1 MPRCVDKYWTMND
14 KSTSKLFAYL
24 TLLTGLC
31 LSGVAIYYSV
41 AGLAAIFAAAVIPII
56 IMGIVL
62 EVSKIVATLWL
73 KQNWKTAPK
82 TIRAYLIVAVG
93 MLMLITSMGIFG
105 FLSKAHSDQSLVSGG
120 VQEQIAVYDQKIIF
134 LREQVQNE
142 KDNIAAARSSL
153 AQLDAQVNARL
164 DRGTSESSAERA
176 VQIRRQQKAER
187 AALQKDIQ
195 TSQSQIQTLNTQLA
209 AVNAERSP
217 IANEMRKVE
226 AEVGP
231 IKYIANFFYGTT
243 DPTILEKAVSWMII
257 ALILVFDPMA
267 IILLLASQYSFQQ
280 LKEIKVEPEPK
291 KEPVEPIELWN
302 TMIAA
307 AEAEKEQPLEENDV
321 IVEESA
327 PTVKTNPIAKPNLSI
342 ETQKEQLEKTIS
354 QEAYKEAAEKNI
366 WDMVKRVRDG
376 ILPFYK
382 VPDDLKTSVKEGLD
396 ASKDNTNNP
405 T

>member
-1 MPRCVDKYWTMND
+1 MND
-14 KSTSKLFAYL
+14 TSSTKLFAYL

-56 IMGIVL
+56 IMGVVL
-62 EVSKIVATLWL
+62 EISKIVATLWL

-105 FLSKAHSDQSLVSGG
+105 FLSKAHSDQSLISGG
-120 VQEQIAVYDQKIIF
+120 VQDQIAVYDQKIAF

-142 KDNIAAARSSL
+142 KDNITASRSSL
-153 AQLDAQVNARL
+153 SQLDAQVTARL
-164 DRGTSESSAERA
+164 DRGTSESGAERA
-176 VQIRRQQKAER
+176 VQIRRQQKVER
-187 AALQKDIQ
+187 AELQKDIQ
-195 TSQSQIQTLNTQLA
+195 ASQLQIQTLNAQLA
-209 AVNAERSP
+209 AVNVERSP
-217 IANEMRKVE
+217 IANEVRKVE

-257 ALILVFDPMA
+257 ALIMVFDPMA
-267 IILLLASQYSFQQ
+267 IILLLASQYSFQK
-280 LKEIKVEPEPK
+280 LKEPK
-291 KEPVEPIELWN
+291 EEIVDKKEPIELWN

-307 AEAEKEQPLEENDV
+307 AEKEKVIEEETPASNV
-321 IVEESA
+321 ANVVEEINEK
-327 PTVKTNPIAKPNLSI
+327 PNPIARPNPSI
-342 ETQKEQLEKTIS
+342 EQTSQLDKTIS

-382 VPDDLKTSVKEGLD
+382 VPDDLKSSVKEGLD

>member
-1 MPRCVDKYWTMND
+1 MND
-14 KSTSKLFAYL
+14 TSSTKLFAYL

-56 IMGIVL
+56 IMGVVL
-62 EVSKIVATLWL
+62 EISKIVATLWL

-105 FLSKAHSDQSLVSGG
+105 FLSKAHSDQSLISGG
-120 VQEQIAVYDQKIIF
+120 VQDQIAVYDQKIAF

-142 KDNIAAARSSL
+142 KDNIASARSSL
-153 AQLDAQVNARL
+153 SQLDAQVTARL
-164 DRGTSESSAERA
+164 DRGTSESGAERA
-176 VQIRRQQKAER
+176 VQIRRQQKVER
-187 AALQKDIQ
+187 AELQKDIQ
-195 TSQSQIQTLNTQLA
+195 ASQLQIQTLNAQLA
-209 AVNAERSP
+209 AVNVERSP
-217 IANEMRKVE
+217 IANEVRKVE

-257 ALILVFDPMA
+257 ALIMVFDPMA
-267 IILLLASQYSFQQ
+267 IILLLASQYSFQK
-280 LKEIKVEPEPK
+280 LKEPK
-291 KEPVEPIELWN
+291 EEIVDKKEPIELWN

-307 AEAEKEQPLEENDV
+307 AEKEKVIEEETPASNV
-321 IVEESA
+321 ANVVEEINEK
-327 PTVKTNPIAKPNLSI
+327 PNPIARPNPSI
-342 ETQKEQLEKTIS
+342 EQTSQLDKTIS

-382 VPDDLKTSVKEGLD
+382 VPDDLKSSVKEGLD

>member
-1 MPRCVDKYWTMND
+1 MND

>member
-1 MPRCVDKYWTMND
+1 MND
-14 KSTSKLFAYL
+14 NTSSTKLFAYL

-41 AGLAAIFAAAVIPII
+41 AGLAAIFAAAVIPIV
-56 IMGIVL
+56 IMGVVL
-62 EVSKIVATLWL
+62 EISKIVATLWL

-105 FLSKAHSDQSLVSGG
+105 FLSKAHSDQSLISGG
-120 VQEQIAVYDQKIIF
+120 VQEQIAVYDQKISF

-142 KDNIAAARSSL
+142 KDNISAARSSL

-257 ALILVFDPMA
+257 ALIMVFDPMA
-267 IILLLASQYSFQQ
+267 IILLLASQYSFQK
-280 LKEIKVEPEPK
+280 LKEPK
-291 KEPVEPIELWN
+291 EEIIDKKEPIELWN

-307 AEAEKEQPLEENDV
+307 AEKEKVVEDTHVNTA
-321 IVEESA
+321 VEE
-327 PTVKTNPIAKPNLSI
+327 PKEKLNPIAKPNLSI
-342 ETQKEQLEKTIS
+342 EQANQLDKTIS

-382 VPDDLKTSVKEGLD
+382 VPDDLKSSVKEGLD

-405 T
+405 S

>member
-1 MPRCVDKYWTMND
+1 MND
-14 KSTSKLFAYL
+14 TSSTKLFAYL

-56 IMGIVL
+56 IMGVVL
-62 EVSKIVATLWL
+62 EISKIVATLWL

-105 FLSKAHSDQSLVSGG
+105 FLSKAHSDQSLISGG
-120 VQEQIAVYDQKIIF
+120 VQDQIAVYDQKIAF

-142 KDNIAAARSSL
+142 KDNIASARSSL
-153 AQLDAQVNARL
+153 SQLDAQVTARL
-164 DRGTSESSAERA
+164 DRGTSESGAERA
-176 VQIRRQQKAER
+176 VQIRRQQKVER
-187 AALQKDIQ
+187 AELQKDIQ
-195 TSQSQIQTLNTQLA
+195 ASQLQIQTLNAQLA
-209 AVNAERSP
+209 AVNVERSP
-217 IANEMRKVE
+217 IANEVRKVE

-257 ALILVFDPMA
+257 ALIMVFDPMA
-267 IILLLASQYSFQQ
+267 IILLLASQYSFQK
-280 LKEIKVEPEPK
+280 LKEPK
-291 KEPVEPIELWN
+291 EEIVDKKEPIELWN

-307 AEAEKEQPLEENDV
+307 AEKEKVIEEETPASNIANV
-321 IVEESA
+321 VEEINEK
-327 PTVKTNPIAKPNLSI
+327 PNPIARPNPSI
-342 ETQKEQLEKTIS
+342 EQTSQLDKTIS

-382 VPDDLKTSVKEGLD
+382 VPDDLKSSVKEGLD

>member
-1 MPRCVDKYWTMND
+1 MND
-14 KSTSKLFAYL
+14 TSSTKLFAYL

-56 IMGIVL
+56 IMGVVL
-62 EVSKIVATLWL
+62 EISKIVATLWL

-105 FLSKAHSDQSLVSGG
+105 FLSKAHSDQSLISGG
-120 VQEQIAVYDQKIIF
+120 VQDQIAVYDQKIAF

-142 KDNIAAARSSL
+142 KDNIASARSSL
-153 AQLDAQVNARL
+153 SQLDAQVTARL
-164 DRGTSESSAERA
+164 DRGTSESGAERA
-176 VQIRRQQKAER
+176 VQIRRQQKVER
-187 AALQKDIQ
+187 AELQKDIQ
-195 TSQSQIQTLNTQLA
+195 ASQLQIQTLNAQLA
-209 AVNAERSP
+209 AVNVERSP
-217 IANEMRKVE
+217 IANEVRKVE

-257 ALILVFDPMA
+257 ALIMVFDPMA
-267 IILLLASQYSFQQ
+267 IILLLASQYSFQK
-280 LKEIKVEPEPK
+280 LKEPK
-291 KEPVEPIELWN
+291 EEIVDKKEPIELWN

-307 AEAEKEQPLEENDV
+307 AEKEKVIEEETPASNV
-321 IVEESA
+321 ANAVEEINEK
-327 PTVKTNPIAKPNLSI
+327 PNPIARPNPSI
-342 ETQKEQLEKTIS
+342 EQTNQLDKTIS

-382 VPDDLKTSVKEGLD
+382 VPDDLKSSVKEGLD

>member
-1 MPRCVDKYWTMND
+1 MND
-14 KSTSKLFAYL
+14 NSSTKLFAYL

-62 EVSKIVATLWL
+62 EISKIVATLWL

-82 TIRAYLIVAVG
+82 TIRAYLIIAVG

-120 VQEQIAVYDQKIIF
+120 VQDQIAVYDQKITF

-142 KDNIAAARSSL
+142 KDNIASARSSL
-153 AQLDAQVNARL
+153 AQLDAQVTARL

-176 VQIRRQQKAER
+176 VQIRRQQKTER

-195 TSQSQIQTLNTQLA
+195 TSQSQIQALNTQLA

-267 IILLLASQYSFQQ
+267 IILLLASQYSFQK
-280 LKEIKVEPEPK
+280 LKEPK
-291 KEPVEPIELWN
+291 EEIIEKKEPIELWN

-307 AEAEKEQPLEENDV
+307 AEKEKEAEESVVLEE
-321 IVEESA
+321 IEEPKEKS
-327 PTVKTNPIAKPNLSI
+327 NPIAKPNLSI
-342 ETQKEQLEKTIS
+342 EQATQLEKTIS

-382 VPDDLKTSVKEGLD
+382 VPEDLKQSVKDGLD

>member
-1 MPRCVDKYWTMND
+1 MND
-14 KSTSKLFAYL
+14 TSSTKLFAYL

-56 IMGIVL
+56 IMGVVL
-62 EVSKIVATLWL
+62 EISKIVATLWL

-105 FLSKAHSDQSLVSGG
+105 FLSKAHSDQSLISGG
-120 VQEQIAVYDQKIIF
+120 VQDQIAVYDQKIAF

-142 KDNIAAARSSL
+142 KDNIASARSSL
-153 AQLDAQVNARL
+153 SQLDAQVTARL
-164 DRGTSESSAERA
+164 DRGTSESGAERA
-176 VQIRRQQKAER
+176 VQIRRQQKVER
-187 AALQKDIQ
+187 AELQKDIQ
-195 TSQSQIQTLNTQLA
+195 ASQLQIQTLNAQLA
-209 AVNAERSP
+209 AVNVERSP
-217 IANEMRKVE
+217 IANEVRKVE

-243 DPTILEKAVSWMII
+243 DPTILEKAVSWIII
-257 ALILVFDPMA
+257 ALIMVFDPMA
-267 IILLLASQYSFQQ
+267 IILLLASQYSFQK
-280 LKEIKVEPEPK
+280 LKEPK
-291 KEPVEPIELWN
+291 EEIVDKKEPIELWN

-307 AEAEKEQPLEENDV
+307 AEKEKVIEEETPASNV
-321 IVEESA
+321 ANAVEEINEK
-327 PTVKTNPIAKPNLSI
+327 PNPIARPNPSI
-342 ETQKEQLEKTIS
+342 EQTNQLDKTIS

-382 VPDDLKTSVKEGLD
+382 VPDDLKSSVKEGLD